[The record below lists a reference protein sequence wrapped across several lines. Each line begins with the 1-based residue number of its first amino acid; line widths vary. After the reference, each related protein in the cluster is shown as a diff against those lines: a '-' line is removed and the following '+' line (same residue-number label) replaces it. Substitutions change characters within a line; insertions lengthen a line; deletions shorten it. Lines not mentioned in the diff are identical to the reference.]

1 MSATPGATTYAQLEA
16 ELNSRNAPLL
26 VDVRRKSVYLQ
37 AADRARCALRWD
49 PEAIADWAPALPAHA
64 SLVVYCVHG
73 GDVSRAVASELC
85 RRGFSARYLEGG
97 LERGWKAA
105 GGSLEAKP
113 SGASSRWITRERP
126 KVDRIACPWFVR
138 RFLDPDA
145 EFAFVPADRVMP
157 SAAATGAVPF
167 DVPEVELTHV
177 GDRCSFDA
185 FLAQYRIQDPA
196 LHRLARVVRGA
207 DTDAL
212 HLAPEA
218 AGLLAVSMGLSA
230 TIDDDHEMLEIGM
243 RVYDAL
249 LAWCRQEVPEAHTWS
264 PGR

>member
-1 MSATPGATTYAQLEA
+1 MSTTPRGTTYAQLEA
-16 ELNSRNAPLL
+16 ELSSRSAPLL
-26 VDVRRKSVYLQ
+26 VDVRRRGVYLQ
-37 AADRARCALRWD
+37 AADRARCALRRD
-49 PEAIADWAPALPAHA
+49 PEALADWAPALPASA
-64 SLVVYCVHG
+64 SIVVYCVHG
-73 GDVSRAVASELC
+73 GDVSRAVASELS
-85 RRGFSARYLEGG
+85 RRGLNARYLEGG

-105 GGSLEAKP
+105 GGALESKP
-113 SGASSRWITRERP
+113 IGASSRWITRERP

-145 EFAFVPADRVMP
+145 EFAFVPADRVRQ

-167 DVPEVELTHV
+167 DVPEVALTHV

-185 FLAQYRIQDPA
+185 FLARYRIQDPA
-196 LHRLARVVRGA
+196 LDRLARIVRGA

-212 HLAPEA
+212 HFAPEA

-230 TIDDDHEMLEIGM
+230 TIDDDHEMLAVGM

-249 LAWCRQEVPEAHTWS
+249 LAWCRQEVPESHTWS
-264 PGR
+264 PGQ